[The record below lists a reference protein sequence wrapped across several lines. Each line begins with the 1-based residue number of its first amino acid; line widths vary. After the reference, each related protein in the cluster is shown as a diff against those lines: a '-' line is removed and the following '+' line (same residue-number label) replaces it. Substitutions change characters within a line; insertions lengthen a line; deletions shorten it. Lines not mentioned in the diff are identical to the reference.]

1 LFHEHTHMN
10 PAKPV
15 EGPQLAEQLKL
26 VLRSVLRRDTVV
38 AMTIGDTYPRQ
49 RVLVVGTQV

>member
-1 LFHEHTHMN
+1 MFHEHMHMN

-26 VLRSVLRRDTVV
+26 MLRSVLRRDTVG

-49 RVLVVGTQV
+49 GVLVVGTQV